1 MKSVYSLR
9 ALYLIFL
16 AALSAPTQCLSEEA
30 GDTNIFKA
38 HSRIAA
44 ETTYPKKPITV
55 LLYGS
60 ARNDLLPFID
70 RNLKQLMQ
78 VGTNDNITFLVHLD
92 VFGQGRKKLTQRY
105 IIMKNQMVQVGS
117 DMSMDSGDAA
127 TLLDA
132 CTWAFSRFPSERTM
146 LILWNHGTGDL
157 EPSLGRAIN
166 SIELFKYN
174 PDTNLIELNR
184 SINFFDYLNEQQIRN
199 CHRGI
204 CFDESTGHYLTNQ
217 QVGATLRTICNTC
230 LNGRPLDVLL
240 CDACLMQGIGVA
252 YSLKAYGQQPVAKY
266 MVGSQ
271 EVVLATGY
279 SYNVMFDALAKD
291 PSMSNA
297 AFAEHAVR
305 VFGDTYSKI
314 TNDFTQSAINLE
326 AIDPLYASVDRIA
339 QLLIS
344 GMQNEASRSVRKFI
358 QRCASD
364 ELCTHFEEP
373 TYKDMNHLFSNM
385 LNNLSM
391 ITLTN
396 NTAQFQSNLAQ
407 ELNNACTLLRQVVT
421 SNNAGKGL
429 ANARGISIYLPKY
442 RVDAS
447 FPHTDFARNSS
458 WLQMISLYVQ

>member
-1 MKSVYSLR
+1 MKSVYTYRSLSFVFFV
-9 ALYLIFL
+9 ALTTVLYASSTEQI
-16 AALSAPTQCLSEEA
+16 
-30 GDTNIFKA
+30 DTNIFKVQ
-38 HSRIAA
+38 HRVSA

-78 VGTNDNITFLVHLD
+78 VGSNDNITFLVHLD
-92 VFGQGRKKLTQRY
+92 VFGHGRKKLTQRY

-132 CTWAFSRFPSERTM
+132 CTWAFSKFPSERTM

-230 LNGRPLDVLL
+230 LNGRPLDMLL
-240 CDACLMQGIGVA
+240 CDACLMQGVGVA

-279 SYNVMFDALAKD
+279 SYNLMFETLAKD
-291 PSMSNA
+291 ASISNA

-305 VFGDTYSKI
+305 VFGDTYSKV

-326 AIDPLYASVDRIA
+326 VIDPLYASIDRIA
-339 QLLIS
+339 QLLIT
-344 GMQNEASRSVRKFI
+344 GMQSETNRSVRKFL

-373 TYKDMNHLFSNM
+373 TYKDMYNLFSNM
-385 LNNLSM
+385 LNNLSL
-391 ITLTN
+391 ITLSN

-407 ELNNACTLLRQVVT
+407 ELNTACSLIRQVVT
-421 SNNAGKGL
+421 ANYAGKGL

-447 FPHTDFARNSS
+447 FPQTDFGRNTT
-458 WLQMISLYVQ
+458 WLQMISMYVQ